1 MRPAREYVMPVTV
14 AVVIALVCL
23 GTVFFMDFRL
33 GSAVQSEGPNM
44 ITTAVVEKA
53 GATITPTQLSTQPAK
68 RVSPVS
74 GSSEH

>member
-1 MRPAREYVMPVTV
+1 MRLSREYVMPITV

-23 GTVFFMDFRL
+23 GTVYFMDFRL
-33 GSAVQSEGPNM
+33 QNAAQGEGPNM

-68 RVSPVS
+68 PVSAVS
-74 GSSEH
+74 GSH